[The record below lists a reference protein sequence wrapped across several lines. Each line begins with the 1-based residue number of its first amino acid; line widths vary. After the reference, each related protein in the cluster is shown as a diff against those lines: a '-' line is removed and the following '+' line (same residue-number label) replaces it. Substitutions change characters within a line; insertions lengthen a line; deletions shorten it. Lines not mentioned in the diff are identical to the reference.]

1 MRPFHPD
8 AEKRDR
14 ASKRVQGQRTA
25 ARELAV
31 AQSRWRQPFRNTP
44 EPAISNTKNG
54 NHMYVA
60 TLTLLL
66 ADIAFLLIAALTG
79 VLVDVYFFAGS
90 PLAEVQGA
98 LGLLLSFVTMS
109 VLFLKLI
116 EAQQTPLR
124 VFSLRES
131 AQAAGIV
138 SFASMFVWGLAEL
151 ASPSHLNGQVAAVV
165 WASALL
171 LLPIGRAGVRQA
183 LHSRG
188 IGYKRVVVVGDINQA
203 MPVITQLSK
212 SGSFYRVAGM
222 VAAANDKDVPTV
234 SVQRLNALPE
244 VIANARASEVL
255 IAVSNSQYAAVR
267 EAVRNSVPEGV
278 TVYVALSPLLEETDA
293 GEPEMVEGIPAVRF
307 RDRALPWQYETIKG
321 AFDFTVAFTLFL
333 IFSPLMALA
342 AIAVKLD
349 SPGPVFFKQV
359 RVGRRGEHFNMYKFR
374 SMKMNAETM
383 LQELMQHNE
392 ASGAIFKM
400 KNDPRITRV
409 GKIIRKFSI
418 DELPQLFNVLNG
430 TMSLVGPRPPLPKE
444 LQHYEE
450 WHFTRLD
457 GMPGITGL
465 WQVNRGPAPNFEEM
479 VAYDLEY
486 LRHWS
491 LQKDLLIMLK
501 TVPMVIAGRG
511 AY

>member
-1 MRPFHPD
+1 M
-8 AEKRDR
+8 A
-14 ASKRVQGQRTA
+14 
-25 ARELAV
+25 L
-31 AQSRWRQPFRNTP
+31 WL
-44 EPAISNTKNG
+44 PA
-54 NHMYVA
+54 
-60 TLTLLL
+60 
-66 ADIAFLLIAALTG
+66 
-79 VLVDVYFFAGS
+79 
-90 PLAEVQGA
+90 
-98 LGLLLSFVTMS
+98 SFVAIS

-116 EAQQTPLR
+116 DTQQTPLR

-138 SFASMFVWGLAEL
+138 SFASMFVWGLTEL
-151 ASPSHLNGQVAAVV
+151 ASPSHLNGQIAAVV

-171 LLPIGRAGVRQA
+171 LLPIGRAGVRHV

-188 IGYKRVVVVGDINQA
+188 IGYKRVVVIGDLNQA

-222 VAAANDKDVPTV
+222 VATANDRPSRLSMGFAKDEPTV
-234 SVQRLNALPE
+234 SVQGLKALPD
-244 VIANARASEVL
+244 VIASARASEVL
-255 IAVSNSQYAAVR
+255 MVVSNGQYAAVR

-278 TVYVALSPLLEETDA
+278 TIYVALNPLLNETDA
-293 GEPEMVEGIPAVRF
+293 GEPEMVEGIPVVRF
-307 RDRALPWQYETIKG
+307 HGHAMPWQYETIKRV
-321 AFDFTVAFTLFL
+321 FDFIVAFTLFL
-333 IFSPLMALA
+333 IFSPLMALV

-359 RVGRRGEHFNMYKFR
+359 RVGRRGECFGMYKFR
-374 SMKMNAETM
+374 SMKMNAEAM

-400 KNDPRITRV
+400 QDDPRITRV
-409 GKIIRKFSI
+409 GKIIRKLSI
-418 DELPQLFNVLNG
+418 DELPQLFNVLHG

-465 WQVNRGPAPNFEEM
+465 WQVNRGPTPNFEEM

-486 LRHWS
+486 LRNWS
-491 LQKDLLIMLK
+491 LQRDLLIMLK
-501 TVPMVIAGRG
+501 TVPVVIAGRG